1 MKSQVKIRPTTKNCL
16 IAITE
21 FPFFVLDINEIEAV
35 HFERVQ
41 FGIKNFDMA
50 IIYRDFITHKR
61 INTNPRESIDEVKGE
76 LLRLREDTDKTA
88 PTPGGAAS
96 SSRAS
101 LPALVPGLPAG
112 ILVTPE
118 MEDLL
123 SKLLSSA
130 SPRVGFCGM

>member
-1 MKSQVKIRPTTKNCL
+1 MGT
-16 IAITE
+16 
-21 FPFFVLDINEIEAV
+21 
-35 HFERVQ
+35 
-41 FGIKNFDMA
+41 
-50 IIYRDFITHKR
+50 
-61 INTNPRESIDEVKGE
+61 ESIDEVKGE
-76 LLRLREDTDKTA
+76 LLRLRGDTDKSA